1 MDDAVVDLR
10 KLISLLR
17 RQLRLIVTVVVC
29 VVGLA
34 AVVVFSIPPKY
45 SASALVLVDSS
56 EKNLLTPDSNS
67 GLSQID
73 DARIQS
79 EMEIVRAPTIL
90 LRVISDHGLLRDAE
104 FGVHLGLRERVL
116 AFLQIAQPTLPTGE
130 AALQRVLDNLERAT
144 SVSRSPRTNLLML
157 TVTSLDPAKAA
168 ELANAWAKSYIQDQ
182 IEAKVSGTL
191 LSRDVLQAR
200 MEQARSSIVDAEG
213 AFDSFL
219 DSNLSQIV
227 KETGRSDIAGLRDNL
242 TSLTAERT
250 ATAKRI
256 ELAQAGLARQDWAT
270 LTQSLQSEAMR
281 ELERQRSELS
291 TRVASVS
298 SDTAVNL
305 RAELAKVEQRL
316 VDTASGELA
325 SLRKTVADGQAEE
338 SDLRQRIR
346 TTVLGSSLSP
356 DVLARIYEL
365 QQNSELARTQ
375 YQRLLARIQDLDAQ
389 ASLQIADSRV
399 VSSAL
404 APDRPSS
411 PNVGAIIAIALMSA
425 ILLALVLA
433 FLRENIVGGFMTEEQ
448 AAAVLHIPVVAALPR
463 ERSTAEGSIADQ
475 MITSMMAPFPEGIR
489 RIKVAIDQV
498 NHRRNL
504 DRADRGPPDA
514 LVIMVT
520 SSTANEGKST
530 TALALARSF
539 ATAKR
544 SVLLIDADLR
554 LPSIHTMIGR
564 EPSPTILGFLGG
576 EHDDFA
582 TLVDSDP
589 FSDAR
594 VILGARPTDVPSD
607 HFVAGRHFSRLL
619 ERARSMFDIVILDTS
634 PIGPV
639 VDGLY
644 VAPLA
649 DVVLLVVKAAS
660 TTQTEARATV
670 GALRNASAQGAS
682 LFAVLNQQDRASAS
696 YKNRYTSYY
705 QTGLP

>member
-1 MDDAVVDLR
+1 MNDAVIDLR
-10 KLISLLR
+10 QLISLLR
-17 RQLRLIVTVVVC
+17 RQLRLIVTVVIL

-56 EKNLLTPDSNS
+56 EKNLLTPDAND
-67 GLSQID
+67 GLGRID

-79 EMEIVRAPTIL
+79 ELEIVRSPTIL
-90 LRVISDHGLLRDAE
+90 LRIISDQGLLRDPE

-130 AALQRVLDNLERAT
+130 AALQRVLDNLERAI
-144 SVSRSPRTNLLML
+144 SVSRSPRTNLLTL
-157 TVTSLDPAKAA
+157 TVTSLDPVKAA
-168 ELANAWAKSYIQDQ
+168 ELTNAWAKSYIRDQ
-182 IEAKVSGTL
+182 VEAKVNGTL
-191 LSRDVLQAR
+191 ISRDVLQAR
-200 MEQARSSIVDAEG
+200 MEEARSSIVDAEG
-213 AFDSFL
+213 AFDGFL
-219 DSNLSQIV
+219 DTNLSEII
-227 KETGRSDIAGLRDNL
+227 KDTGRSDIASMRDTL
-242 TSLTAERT
+242 SSLAAERT

-256 ELAQAGLARQDWAT
+256 ELAQAGLARQDWTT
-270 LTQSLQSEAMR
+270 LTQSLQSEAIR

-291 TRVASVS
+291 SRVASLS
-298 SDTAVNL
+298 SDASVDL

-316 VDTASGELA
+316 VDTASGELV
-325 SLRKTVADGQAEE
+325 SLRKSVTDGQAEE
-338 SDLRQRIR
+338 SELRQQIR
-346 TTVLGSSLSP
+346 TAVLGSSLSP
-356 DVLARIYEL
+356 DVLAQIYEL

-389 ASLQIADSRV
+389 ATLQIADSRV
-399 VSSAL
+399 VSNAL

-411 PNVGAIIAIALMSA
+411 PNVGGIIGIALMGA

-463 ERSTAEGSIADQ
+463 ERGSADRSIADQ
-475 MITSMMAPFPEGIR
+475 MVTAMMAPFPEGIR

-498 NHRRNL
+498 SHRRNI
-504 DRADRGPPDA
+504 DRARPEA

-544 SVLLIDADLR
+544 NVLLVDADLR

-564 EPSPTILGFLGG
+564 DPSPTLLGFLGG
-576 EHDDFA
+576 AHEDFA
-582 TLVDSDP
+582 ALVTRDP
-589 FSDAR
+589 FSDTS
-594 VILGARPTDVPSD
+594 VILGARPADVPTD
-607 HFVAGRHFSRLL
+607 YFVAGRHFSRLL
-619 ERARSMFDIVILDTS
+619 ERARSTFDIIILDTP

-644 VAPLA
+644 IAPLA
-649 DVVLLVVKAAS
+649 DVLLLVLKAAS
-660 TTQTEARATV
+660 TSQTEARAAV
-670 GALRNASAQGAS
+670 GALRTAGAEGAP

-696 YKNRYTSYY
+696 YKSRYTSYY
-705 QTGLP
+705 QTGSP